1 MCLSIYNERAARAW
15 VTEKLRNIAS
25 LPERYPDSPGLR
37 DYIKSERAGL
47 SFEIRYWQQDQ
58 GWMLDWDAD
67 TLTPKA
73 PLVRTDFGVTA
84 IKRALTPRQL
94 RPIAIE
100 EEVREEVQKD
110 AQLEPARR
118 NERADVMIGPTLR
131 YVWR

>member
-1 MCLSIYNERAARAW
+1 MCMSFNNERAARNW

-25 LPERYPDSPGLR
+25 MPERFPDSLGLR
-37 DYIKSERAGL
+37 DYMKHERAGL
-47 SFEIRYWQQDQ
+47 SFEIRMWQQHE
-58 GWMLDWDAD
+58 GWLMDWDAD

-73 PLVRTDFGVTA
+73 PKVRTDFGVKA

-100 EEVREEVQKD
+100 EEVREEAQKD
-110 AQLEPARR
+110 AQLEAARPDQ
-118 NERADVMIGPTLR
+118 RADVMIGLLR